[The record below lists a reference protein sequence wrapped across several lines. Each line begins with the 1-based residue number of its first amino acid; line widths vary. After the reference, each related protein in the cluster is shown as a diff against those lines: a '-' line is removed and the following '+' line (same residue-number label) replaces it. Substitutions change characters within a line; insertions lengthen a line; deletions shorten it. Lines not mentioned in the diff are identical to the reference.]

1 MSLFFPS
8 ILLFL
13 GEPVCAPP
21 NETMAQGYIDLLRA
35 LHGSTKAWQN
45 SIESYVQQKIRQ
57 IDSVSE
63 YEKLHEIQDVTK
75 VKTLVNQLSQE
86 VQIFLENFYFNV
98 SLYSQDY
105 VYELYLQVWPLV
117 ALILGTF
124 CTKFS

>member
-1 MSLFFPS
+1 MSRCT
-8 ILLFL
+8 ILLFS

-35 LHGSTKAWQN
+35 LYGSTKAWQN

-86 VQIFLENFYFNV
+86 V
-98 SLYSQDY
+98 
-105 VYELYLQVWPLV
+105 
-117 ALILGTF
+117 
-124 CTKFS
+124 C